1 MSNRSGVFRIGFLAG
16 LTFGY
21 DCGSE
26 AVPKVIREFVEL
38 RIPVYFDGLF
48 GGIAD
53 DVAVVAPRKMIFQF
67 GLGAVI
73 NDAVEIIR

>member
-1 MSNRSGVFRIGFLAG
+1 MGNCSGVSRIRFFAG

-21 DCGSE
+21 DRGPE
-26 AVPKVIREFVEL
+26 AIPKVIGEFVEL
-38 RIPVYFDGLF
+38 RIAVNLNGLL
-48 GGIAD
+48 GSIAD
-53 DVAVVAPRKMIFQF
+53 DIAVVAPRKMIFKL